1 MPVLPEYRLDGK
13 VAFVA
18 GDADGITPAIAIALA
33 ESGAKVFIMA
43 PGAPTVETSMLSV
56 AAIGG
61 EALGQFGDPADPERI
76 ERGLEAF
83 MPIWGQVDILVNNCR
98 TYLGKSF
105 EDTSTEEWDK
115 VMARNVGAAQKLC
128 SRVGGEMIRQGSGR
142 VVNLISGLSE
152 RGLWNSTAFC
162 ASQGAVLQL
171 TKALGLEWARKNVRV
186 NAIGLGWMSSD
197 AVSDEEEQKELLT
210 RYIPLRR
217 KSRPE
222 DVAPLVVYL
231 ASDACEYITGT
242 TVHVDGGLM
251 AHA

>member
-13 VAFVA
+13 VAFIA
-18 GDADGITPAIAIALA
+18 GEGDGITPALATALA
-33 ESGAKVFIMA
+33 EAGAKVFILA
-43 PGAPTVETSMLSV
+43 AGAPTVETSMISI
-56 AAIGG
+56 AEIGG
-61 EALGQFGDPADPERI
+61 EALGQFGDASDPVRV

-98 TYLGKSF
+98 TYLGKPF
-105 EDTSTEEWDK
+105 EDTSGEEWEQ
-115 VMARNVGAAQKLC
+115 VMRRNVGAARQLC
-128 SRVGGEMIRQGSGR
+128 HRVGLEMLRQGGGR
-142 VVNLISGLSE
+142 IINVISGLAE

-171 TKALGLEWARKNVRV
+171 TKSLGLEWARKNVRV
-186 NAIGLGWMSSD
+186 NAVGVGWMGEEG
-197 AVSDEEEQKELLT
+197 VTDEEAQKELLT

-217 KSRPE
+217 KSRAS

-231 ASDACEYITGT
+231 ASDACDFITGT
-242 TVHVDGGLM
+242 AVYVDGGLM